1 LHDLLANGLVEK
13 QVHDLKRAT
22 ALLAPLNV
30 EVAGVNDDTLIAAY
44 VLDPSRSKYELNDLA
59 RELVGVEG
67 GGPPYE
73 GWSEIGWQTA
83 EVADLTAQVAPV
95 LHERINEKDLDSI
108 YREIELPLAPL
119 LYRMEHAGIRVDCEV
134 LAELSRYLGREL
146 EKLTAGICELAG
158 REFNIN
164 SPKQVAECFEA
175 LNIVSGRK
183 TSTGR
188 VSTSKAVLEELA
200 LTHGL
205 PRLIIEYRE
214 LEKLKSV
221 YTDALPHQVASDGR
235 IHGSLN
241 QTVAATGR
249 LSSSDPNLQNIPI
262 RTELGRGIRRAFV
275 AESGNKLI
283 SADYSQLELRLLA
296 HITRDEVMLD
306 AFQKGD
312 DIHNRTS
319 RLVFGAKTDEELKEK
334 RRFSKIVNFAI
345 AYAIE
350 PWGLS
355 QRVGISRQE
364 ARRVIDDYYTTYKGV
379 RRYMEEIPVQ
389 AREHGYVRSLYGR
402 IRPLQ
407 GINDRNANI
416 RKAAER
422 EAINMPIQGTAS
434 DIVKI
439 AMLHADEAFRREG
452 LGAQLLMQ
460 VHDELLVE
468 CGAEKA
474 EQVAQ
479 TLKREMENAVELDVP
494 LIAETGIGDN
504 WMDAKK

>member
-1 LHDLLANGLVEK
+1 
-13 QVHDLKRAT
+13 
-22 ALLAPLNV
+22 
-30 EVAGVNDDTLIAAY
+30 
-44 VLDPSRSKYELNDLA
+44 
-59 RELVGVEG
+59 
-67 GGPPYE
+67 
-73 GWSEIGWQTA
+73 
-83 EVADLTAQVAPV
+83 
-95 LHERINEKDLDSI
+95 
-108 YREIELPLAPL
+108 
-119 LYRMEHAGIRVDCEV
+119 
-134 LAELSRYLGREL
+134 
-146 EKLTAGICELAG
+146 
-158 REFNIN
+158 
-164 SPKQVAECFEA
+164 
-175 LNIVSGRK
+175 
-183 TSTGR
+183 
-188 VSTSKAVLEELA
+188 
-200 LTHGL
+200 L

-221 YTDALPHQVASDGR
+221 YTDALPHQVAADGR

-262 RTELGRGIRRAFV
+262 RTELGRRIPRAFV
-275 AESGNKLI
+275 AEKGNKLI

-296 HITRDEVMLD
+296 HITRDEMMLY
-306 AFQKGD
+306 AFRKGD

-319 RLVFGAKTDEELKEK
+319 RLVFGATTDAELKTA

-364 ARRVIDDYYTTYKGV
+364 ARKVIDDYYATYKGV
-379 RRYMEEIPVQ
+379 RRYMDEIPAQ
-389 AREHGYVRSLYGR
+389 AREQGYVRSLYGR

-439 AMLHADEAFRREG
+439 AMLHAEEAFRRER
-452 LGAQLLMQ
+452 LDARMLKQ

-468 CGAEKA
+468 CPAGAA
-474 EQVAQ
+474 AQVAA

-494 LIAETGIGDN
+494 LVAETGIGDN
-504 WMDAKK
+504 WMSAKK

>member
-1 LHDLLANGLVEK
+1 
-13 QVHDLKRAT
+13 
-22 ALLAPLNV
+22 
-30 EVAGVNDDTLIAAY
+30 
-44 VLDPSRSKYELNDLA
+44 
-59 RELVGVEG
+59 
-67 GGPPYE
+67 
-73 GWSEIGWQTA
+73 
-83 EVADLTAQVAPV
+83 
-95 LHERINEKDLDSI
+95 
-108 YREIELPLAPL
+108 
-119 LYRMEHAGIRVDCEV
+119 
-134 LAELSRYLGREL
+134 
-146 EKLTAGICELAG
+146 
-158 REFNIN
+158 
-164 SPKQVAECFEA
+164 
-175 LNIVSGRK
+175 
-183 TSTGR
+183 
-188 VSTSKAVLEELA
+188 VLEELA
-200 LTHGL
+200 LTHEL
-205 PRLIIEYRE
+205 PRMIIDYRE

-221 YTDALPHQVASDGR
+221 YTDALPHQVAADGR
-235 IHGSLN
+235 IHGQLN

-249 LSSSDPNLQNIPI
+249 LSASDPNLQNIPI
-262 RTELGRGIRRAFV
+262 RTELGRRIRRAFV
-275 AESGNKLI
+275 AEPGNKLI

-319 RLVFGAKTDEELKEK
+319 RLVFGAKSDAELKEA

-364 ARRVIDDYYTTYKGV
+364 ARKVIDDYYTTYKGV
-379 RRYMEEIPVQ
+379 RRYMDEIPVQ

-402 IRPLQ
+402 IRPLA

-439 AMLHADEAFRREG
+439 AMLRADDAFRREK
-452 LGAQLLMQ
+452 LDARMLMQ

-468 CGAEKA
+468 CPADAAER
-474 EQVAQ
+474 VTQ

-504 WMDAKK
+504 WMDAKH